1 MDIETPCDRRTILRG
16 SVGLAGAAAIGTPV
30 SAQTDPYDGWFDD
43 VDNYEGTVDLSG
55 EETVEVTVGA
65 GDQGLLFE
73 PPAIQVD
80 PGTTVVWEWA
90 GEGGEHNVAEED
102 SVFESERAAEAGHT
116 FEHTF
121 EADDEGEVFRYVC
134 TPHEALGMLGAVAVG
149 DVVDETISAQADGD
163 DATMG
168 DDTATDDEEPG
179 SSDNVLT
186 ILGGVLGA
194 ALLSPVV
201 FALFMKYVYEDDSG
215 QEVTH

>member
-1 MDIETPCDRRTILRG
+1 MDIETSCGRRTVLRG
-16 SVGLAGAAAIGTPV
+16 SVGLAGAAAVGTPA

-43 VDNYEGTVDLSG
+43 VGNYEGTVDYSG
-55 EETVEVTVGA
+55 EDTVEIMVGA
-65 GDQGLLFE
+65 GDQGLFFE

-80 PGTTVVWEWA
+80 PGTTVVWEWT
-90 GEGGEHNVAEED
+90 GEGGEHNVAEEEG
-102 SVFESERAAEAGHT
+102 VFESERTAEAGHT

-149 DVVDETISAQADGD
+149 DVVEETIAPAGDGEE
-163 DATMG
+163 ATV
-168 DDTATDDEEPG
+168 EEPG
-179 SSDNVLT
+179 SSDNVLLV
-186 ILGGVLGA
+186 LGGVLGA

-215 QEVTH
+215 QQTEH